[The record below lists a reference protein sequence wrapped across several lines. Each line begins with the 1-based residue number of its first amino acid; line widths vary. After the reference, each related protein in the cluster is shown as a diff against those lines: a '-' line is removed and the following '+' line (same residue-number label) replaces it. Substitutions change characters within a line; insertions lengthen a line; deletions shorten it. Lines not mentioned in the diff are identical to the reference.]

1 MSLGRALKLHIPQEE
16 VSVHPIEIM
25 EDLFF
30 IQRGYLNGN
39 HFALRSDEPVLIDT
53 GYVSHFSATQRILA
67 DLGIDLSRTRLII
80 NTHCH
85 CDHIGGNKVIQAAS
99 QCAVAMHEIGKH
111 FIDTRNDW
119 ATWWKYFDQEAD
131 FFDCAIGLRTGDSI
145 TAGSHDFE
153 VIHTPGHASDGIV
166 LYNRA
171 SKVLISSDTLW
182 ENDMAVMNIRVEGSA
197 ACFRMLESLRRLE
210 TLDVQMVYPG
220 HGSPFADMPEAIAK
234 TRRRIES
241 FIGDGKKIGN
251 DLLKKII
258 VYTLMMKEEVDE
270 ASFFEFLRKT
280 YWFKETVDLYF
291 DGDYAGKYD
300 AIMKGLLGRG
310 IVKNRRNRLVTTV
323 KP

>member
-1 MSLGRALKLHIPQEE
+1 MQ
-16 VSVHPIEIM
+16 PIEIM

-53 GYVSHFSATQRILA
+53 GYVSHFPATERILA

-85 CDHIGGNKVIQAAS
+85 CDHIGGNALIQARS
-99 QCAVAMHEIGKH
+99 QCATAMHEMGKH

-119 ATWWKYFDQEAD
+119 ATWWRYFDQEAD
-131 FFDCAIGLRTGDSI
+131 FFVCSIGLHTGDLI
-145 TAGSHDFE
+145 EVGSHCFE

-166 LYNRA
+166 LYDKA

-197 ACFRMLESLRRLE
+197 ACFRMLESLDLLE
-210 TLDVQMVYPG
+210 ALDVEMVYPG
-220 HGSPFADMPEAIAK
+220 HGRPFADMPRAIAE
-234 TRRRIES
+234 TRKRIES
-241 FIGDGKKIGN
+241 FIGDGRKMGN

-258 VYTLMMKEEVDE
+258 VYTLMMKQEVDE
-270 ASFFEFLRKT
+270 ASFFEFLRET

-291 DGDYAGKYD
+291 DRDYKGKYD
-300 AIMKGLLGRG
+300 AVMKGLLGRG
-310 IVKNRRNRLVTTV
+310 IVKSRGNKLVTTV